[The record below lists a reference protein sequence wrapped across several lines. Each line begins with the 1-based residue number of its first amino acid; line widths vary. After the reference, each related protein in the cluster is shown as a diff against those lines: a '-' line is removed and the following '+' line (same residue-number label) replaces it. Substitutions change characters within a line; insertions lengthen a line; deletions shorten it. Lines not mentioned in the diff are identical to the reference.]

1 MMDVLVQKLH
11 LKLRQWKPET
21 VDDVRT
27 RLGEI
32 IEMADLDTLDLAR
45 SRALE
50 QEVLDLVDHKP
61 VSRQCKIEQ

>member
-1 MMDVLVQKLH
+1 MDVLVQKLH

-27 RLGEI
+27 HLSEI

-45 SRALE
+45 SRAVE
-50 QEVLDLVDHKP
+50 QEALDLVDHKP